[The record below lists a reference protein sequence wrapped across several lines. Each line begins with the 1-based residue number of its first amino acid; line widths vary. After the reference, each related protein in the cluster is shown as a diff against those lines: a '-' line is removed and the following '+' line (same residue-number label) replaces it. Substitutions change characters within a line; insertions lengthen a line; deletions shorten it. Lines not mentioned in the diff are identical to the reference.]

1 MKKLF
6 IPVLCLLALAACSKE
21 EPVAMQ
27 ANPQPAAAP
36 APQPQENAHPTC
48 NATYAENL
56 RTCTPYTCQEGS
68 SLPGGLVLVR
78 SINGEE
84 NGKCVETVTP
94 QPAQA
99 APQTEEANTPQTSTT
114 APEENKP
121 SFQQVCRFSPQERTQ
136 MADYLQTHFWQDD
149 TNHSPKR
156 IKNPLRNFLQ
166 NGVCTA
172 TGFEPQKQSAIT
184 CTGTDSIT
192 VITQGEDGQEI
203 SQVVKCQ
210 NAPAPKAKATTPAK

>member
-6 IPVLCLLALAACSKE
+6 IPVLCLLAFAACSKE

-27 ANPQPAAAP
+27 ANPQPEAAP
-36 APQPQENAHPTC
+36 AAQLAASAHPAC
-48 NATYAENL
+48 DAVYADNL

-94 QPAQA
+94 QPMQA
-99 APQTEEANTPQTSTT
+99 APQTEEANTPQTSATE
-114 APEENKP
+114 PQENKP

-136 MADYLQTHFWQDD
+136 MADYLQSHFGPEDANQ
-149 TNHSPKR
+149 PQKR
-156 IKNPLRNFLQ
+156 QRNPLKDFLQ

-172 TGFEPQKQSAIT
+172 TGFEPQKQSEIT

-192 VITQGEDGQEI
+192 GITQGADGQEI
-203 SQVVKCQ
+203 SQVIKCQ